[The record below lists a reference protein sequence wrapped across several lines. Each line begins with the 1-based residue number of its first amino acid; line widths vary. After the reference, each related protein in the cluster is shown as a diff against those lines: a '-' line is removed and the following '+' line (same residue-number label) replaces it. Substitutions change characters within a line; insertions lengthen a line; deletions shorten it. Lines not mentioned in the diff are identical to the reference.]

1 MSMTEPM
8 SIKRIVA
15 ELAAVL
21 GPKIVQNSA
30 VELIG

>member
-30 VELIG
+30 VELMG

>member
-1 MSMTEPM
+1 MTEPM

-30 VELIG
+30 VELMG

>member
-1 MSMTEPM
+1 MSMTEPV
-8 SIKRIVA
+8 SIKRIIA

-30 VELIG
+30 VDLIG